1 MSRYKDKLGLALVC
15 LGVLLLAVS
24 FAFGLTVHDWILVV
38 SLLLIIIGVIVYVW
52 MLKRQSKY

>member
-1 MSRYKDKLGLALVC
+1 MSRYKDKLGLALVF

-24 FAFGLTVHDWILVV
+24 FAFGLTVHDWILFL

>member
-24 FAFGLTVHDWILVV
+24 FAFVLTVHDWILFL

>member
-15 LGVLLLAVS
+15 LGVFLLAVS
-24 FAFGLTVHDWILVV
+24 FAFGLTVHDWILFL

>member
-1 MSRYKDKLGLALVC
+1 MSRYKDKLGLSLVC

-24 FAFGLTVHDWILVV
+24 FAFGLTVHDWILFL
-38 SLLLIIIGVIVYVW
+38 SLLLIVIGVIVYVW